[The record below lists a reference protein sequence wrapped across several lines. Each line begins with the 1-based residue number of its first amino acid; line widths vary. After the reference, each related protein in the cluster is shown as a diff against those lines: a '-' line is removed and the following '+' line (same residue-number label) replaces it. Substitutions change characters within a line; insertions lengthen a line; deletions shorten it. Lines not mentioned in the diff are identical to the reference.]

1 MLREAKLYISGEL
14 PIFVTS
20 EYIQIILGKFLTIW
34 PEERALTYEE
44 RDFLVT
50 QI

>member
-1 MLREAKLYISGEL
+1 MLAEAKLYISGEL
-14 PIFVTS
+14 PILVTS

-34 PEERALTYEE
+34 PEESTLPYEE
-44 RDFLVT
+44 REFLVT